1 MAMTLKE
8 FVEKTGAEIVGGRL
22 IVGERSDR
30 RFVGS
35 VEEGVFNLNAEGQE
49 LQAALEAGMDAVE
62 SQEVTMDGDKPKRGP
77 GRPAK
82 E

>member
-8 FVEKTGAEIVGGRL
+8 FVEKTGAEVVGGRL

-35 VEEGVFNLNAEGQE
+35 VEDGVFNLNAEGQE

-62 SQEVTMDGDKPKRGP
+62 AEEVVVEDGKPKRGP

>member
-8 FVEKTGAEIVGGRL
+8 FLDKTGAEIIGGRL
-22 IVGERSDR
+22 VVGERSDR

-35 VEEGVFNLNAEGQE
+35 IEDGTFTLTAEGQE
-49 LQAALEAGMDAVE
+49 LQSAMEAAME
-62 SQEVTMDGDKPKRGP
+62 EVVADEDKPKRG
-77 GRPAK
+77 RPAK

>member
-8 FVEKTGAEIVGGRL
+8 FLEKTGAEIIGGRL
-22 IVGERSDR
+22 VVGERSDR

-35 VEEGVFNLNAEGQE
+35 IEEGTFTLTEEGQE
-49 LQAALEAGMDAVE
+49 LQAAMEAAME
-62 SQEVTMDGDKPKRGP
+62 EVVTDEDKPKRG
-77 GRPAK
+77 RPAK

>member
-8 FVEKTGAEIVGGRL
+8 FLEVSGAEIVGGRL
-22 IVGERSDR
+22 IVGERGDR

-35 VEEGVFNLNAEGQE
+35 VEDGVFNLNAEGQE
-49 LQAALEAGMDAVE
+49 LQAAFEAGM
-62 SQEVTMDGDKPKRGP
+62 EVTEVAATEEDKPKRG
-77 GRPAK
+77 RPAK